1 MALFKW
7 VPKLV
12 DGYSIQHMNI
22 DQSDLKS
29 SGLLSKLT
37 MIQHEKTKIET
48 ESMGF
53 ESSEYESMKQFY
65 D

>member
-1 MALFKW
+1 
-7 VPKLV
+7 
-12 DGYSIQHMNI
+12 MNL
-22 DQSDLKS
+22 DKGELKS
-29 SGLLSKLT
+29 SGLVSKLT

-53 ESSEYESMKQFY
+53 ETSEYESMKEFY